1 MSTSCDMSV
10 CCTVPSASKSTDGRK
25 NSSFRSHR
33 EKHAV
38 DLDSA
43 RERMVR
49 CESMN
54 GTIMVYSLLL
64 SGTPQA

>member
-1 MSTSCDMSV
+1 MYDS
-10 CCTVPSASKSTDGRK
+10 CTVPSASKSTDGRK
-25 NSSFRSHR
+25 NSPFRSHR

-38 DLDSA
+38 DLDAA

-49 CESMN
+49 CSSMN
-54 GTIMVYSLLL
+54 GMIMKSRLLL